1 MVVPSKVFF
10 TKGVGYH
17 EERLVSFEMAL
28 RDAGIA
34 PFNLVYVSSIM
45 PPDADIV
52 PRDEGLKYLSPGEIV
67 YCVMARESLNK
78 AGEKIAASIG
88 LAVPQIHTKQHGY
101 LSEHHCEGMSA
112 DECAVRAE
120 KMAAIM
126 LGTIMHIDVNPELD
140 WNEQEKAYL
149 ASGKIIKTSNISEEA
164 VCRDGVW
171 TTVISAAVFVC

>member
-10 TKGVGYH
+10 TKGVGHH

-52 PRDEGLKYLSPGEIV
+52 TRDEGLSYLSPGEIV
-67 YCVMARESLNK
+67 YCVMARESANVK
-78 AGEKIAASIG
+78 GTKIASSIG
-88 LAVPQIHTKQHGY
+88 LAVPQIHSKQHRY
-101 LSEHHCEGMSA
+101 LSEHHCTGVAA
-112 DECAVRAE
+112 DECSLRAE
-120 KMAAIM
+120 RMAAIM

-140 WNEQEKAYL
+140 WDEQEKAYL
-149 ASGKIIKTSNISEEA
+149 ASGKIIKTSNITQEA
-164 VCRDGVW
+164 VCEDDVW
-171 TTVISAAVFVC
+171 TTVISAAVFVP